1 MNTKLFA
8 FLILLASFTTTLSAW
23 AGYTFENG
31 VLTVDGTID
40 LDGKALRIEGITSVT
55 GSGKFTNSV
64 AVADLTL
71 GLDMDVTL
79 STVTIEGNIRL
90 VKTGVKTLTLP
101 KNSTYAGGT
110 WIQAG
115 RLTADSGSNKQLNNF
130 KPFGAYETVITVES
144 GGMLDL
150 KGYYNWKKHY
160 SIVLNGG
167 TLSNAAQKDST
178 SEVFDPDLTVTGNSI
193 FELKSGKIYS
203 FAAHANLGGNTLTM
217 RLGGNLHWLP
227 SAVGSG
233 TINVTGSSIFQV
245 DKTATYSDLTLDM
258 GAPMDLQKYTLGVK
272 DYIATY
278 VGNGNKATGAL
289 EVSGTFTPSS
299 DNFYPCT
306 MMGGSTIDLSGKT
319 STWSLTNASGDGVK
333 FAARATVTIDVGAR
347 TIAAKD
353 KIVDWPEGTEY
364 SGRTFVLKANGGISE
379 DLELQV
385 SATGLTVA
393 ARGAKVPTATWTG
406 AIDSDAGKAGNWS
419 WENVPEPTPGVAP
432 IDPSKMLP
440 GPSTAVVI
448 PWAKLATFNWSEDIA
463 YATIEFSGDKPTE
476 TVVLNGDRDW
486 RGLGALDV
494 PFALD
499 LNGHKLYIVLPEGS
513 SANETEVTSTA
524 EGGELHATVAT
535 DKVHDNTSVA
545 LTGNL
550 SLIKE
555 GPGAFVATKYPQT
568 YTGETIVNEGTLR
581 AADGANVNADSTTAV
596 TNSPFGASRTI
607 TVGPEG
613 VLDPRGSY
621 SWGYH
626 TVNLDGGAISNT
638 VAQRGVGTTAYNVAA
653 ENYKKPFNPR
663 IVLLADS
670 TFATT
675 KEFNFNGE
683 VVADGHELEIWIA
696 SGQGLLWVPKAAEN
710 AVFVVTNGGYL
721 KTLKNHTFDQ
731 KTATLKFMGGTVDLA
746 GDLVV
751 SNYYVA
757 TSVTD
762 YQFDTRPELMMTVS
776 GTFTPVSQNFFGCQM
791 LDGAT
796 IDLSGQKA
804 SWSSH
809 SALVNSHMST
819 KWQGE
824 CRDVTFAEGEKVTK
838 VTIDVGSREFRGETQ
853 IVSWSEGSKVSAA
866 GAKFVLSA
874 AAKARG
880 YRLTR
885 DENGLYI
892 GPTGFVLLIQ

>member
-8 FLILLASFTTTLSAW
+8 YLILLSSFTTTLSAW
-23 AGYTFENG
+23 ADYTFAEG
-31 VLTVDGTID
+31 VLNVDGDVD
-40 LDGKALRIEGITSVT
+40 LAGTALRIEGITSVT
-55 GSGKFTNSV
+55 GSGKFTNSG

-90 VKTGVKTLTLP
+90 VKTGDKTLTLP
-101 KNSTYAGGT
+101 KDSTYAGGT
-110 WIQAG
+110 WIKAG
-115 RLTADSGSNKQLNNF
+115 RLTADSGNTKKLANF

-150 KGYYNWKKHY
+150 KGYYNWQKHY

-167 TLSNAAQKDST
+167 TLSNAAQTDST
-178 SEVFDPDLTVTGNSI
+178 STVFDPDLTVTGNSV
-193 FELKSGKIYS
+193 FELKSSKIYS
-203 FAAHANLGGNTLTM
+203 FAANADLGGNTLTM
-217 RLGGNLHWLP
+217 ILGGKLHWLP

-245 DKTATYSDLTLDM
+245 DKTAIYPNLTLDM
-258 GAPMDLQKYTLGVK
+258 GAPMDLQTYTLGVK

-278 VGNGNKATGAL
+278 VGTGNKATGAL
-289 EVSGTFTPSS
+289 QVHGVFTPTS
-299 DNFYPCT
+299 DNFFPPT
-306 MMGGSTIDLSGKT
+306 MQNGSTIDLSAKEG
-319 STWSLTNASGDGVK
+319 SWAAGDTA
-333 FAARATVTIDVGAR
+333 FADGA
-347 TIAAKD
+347 TIAIEVGERTD
-353 KIVDWPEGTEY
+353 LTEGSPLVTWTETEY
-364 SGRTFVLKANGGISE
+364 NGRTFNLTSGGVVRE
-379 DLELQV
+379 DLALRAQV
-385 SATGLTVA
+385 DGLVVVSTSAKT
-393 ARGAKVPTATWTG
+393 PTAVWKGGNSADALDPENWDWRDAEGHPALPDGTYVVEIAWNKLSELNWPETDRLDYASLVFTG
-406 AIDSDAGKAGNWS
+406 
-419 WENVPEPTPGVAP
+419 E
-432 IDPSKMLP
+432 
-440 GPSTAVVI
+440 
-448 PWAKLATFNWSEDIA
+448 
-463 YATIEFSGDKPTE
+463 KPTE

-762 YQFDTRPELMMTVS
+762 YQFDTRSGLKMTVS

-796 IDLSGQKA
+796 IDLSGQEA
-804 SWSSH
+804 CWSSH
-809 SALVNSHMST
+809 SALVNSHKST
-819 KWQGE
+819 DGQGD
-824 CRDVTFAEGEKVTK
+824 CLDVTFAEGEKVTKVTK

-866 GAKFVLSA
+866 KATFVLSS
-874 AAKARG
+874 AAKAKG
-880 YRLTR
+880 YRLVR
-885 DENGLYI
+885 DENGLYVRR
-892 GPTGFVLLIQ
+892 TGFVLLIQ

>member
-1 MNTKLFA
+1 M
-8 FLILLASFTTTLSAW
+8 FT
-23 AGYTFENG
+23 
-31 VLTVDGTID
+31 
-40 LDGKALRIEGITSVT
+40 
-55 GSGKFTNSV
+55 
-64 AVADLTL
+64 
-71 GLDMDVTL
+71 
-79 STVTIEGNIRL
+79 
-90 VKTGVKTLTLP
+90 
-101 KNSTYAGGT
+101 
-110 WIQAG
+110 
-115 RLTADSGSNKQLNNF
+115 
-130 KPFGAYETVITVES
+130 
-144 GGMLDL
+144 
-150 KGYYNWKKHY
+150 
-160 SIVLNGG
+160 
-167 TLSNAAQKDST
+167 
-178 SEVFDPDLTVTGNSI
+178 
-193 FELKSGKIYS
+193 
-203 FAAHANLGGNTLTM
+203 
-217 RLGGNLHWLP
+217 
-227 SAVGSG
+227 
-233 TINVTGSSIFQV
+233 
-245 DKTATYSDLTLDM
+245 
-258 GAPMDLQKYTLGVK
+258 
-272 DYIATY
+272 
-278 VGNGNKATGAL
+278 
-289 EVSGTFTPSS
+289 
-299 DNFYPCT
+299 
-306 MMGGSTIDLSGKT
+306 
-319 STWSLTNASGDGVK
+319 
-333 FAARATVTIDVGAR
+333 
-347 TIAAKD
+347 
-353 KIVDWPEGTEY
+353 
-364 SGRTFVLKANGGISE
+364 
-379 DLELQV
+379 
-385 SATGLTVA
+385 
-393 ARGAKVPTATWTG
+393 
-406 AIDSDAGKAGNWS
+406 
-419 WENVPEPTPGVAP
+419 
-432 IDPSKMLP
+432 
-440 GPSTAVVI
+440 
-448 PWAKLATFNWSEDIA
+448 
-463 YATIEFSGDKPTE
+463 GDKPTE

-550 SLIKE
+550 SLFKE

-581 AADGANVNADSTTAV
+581 AADGANVNAGSTTAV

-746 GDLVV
+746 GNLVV